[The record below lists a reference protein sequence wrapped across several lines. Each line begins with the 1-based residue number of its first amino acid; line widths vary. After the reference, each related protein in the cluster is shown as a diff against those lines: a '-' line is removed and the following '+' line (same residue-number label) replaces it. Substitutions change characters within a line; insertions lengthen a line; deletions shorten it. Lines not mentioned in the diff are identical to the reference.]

1 MNDDGNIFE
10 AEEDKKIIDKY
21 LKLDDDNN
29 KINVIHN
36 DADREYINANNKSF
50 SNLLNTYVKNA
61 NRNLITKLVFKIIFF
76 LVCVGILLGISILLI
91 RITWFCLNN
100 KVSTETLIVTMLNT
114 IVSFLSAFIV
124 LPRVIAEYLYN
135 SDEEKNMT
143 ELIKNIQERDKSIR
157 ENMKSE

>member
-10 AEEDKKIIDKY
+10 VEEDKKIIDKY

-61 NRNLITKLVFKIIFF
+61 NRNLIAKLFFKIIFF
-76 LVCVGILLGISILLI
+76 ATCVVILVGIFILLSK
-91 RITWFCLNN
+91 ITWFCLNN
-100 KVSTETLIVTMLNT
+100 EVSTETLIVTMLNT